1 MVFLESYDDPTK
13 SGTHDKNSDEKYEHN
28 IHIIKINI
36 AVCRTRDNFKSHRE
50 QDSLNDEGKTVILKE
65 QCREVAFLQL

>member
-1 MVFLESYDDPTK
+1 MDFLESYDDPTK

-36 AVCRTRDNFKSHRE
+36 AVCRTRDNF
-50 QDSLNDEGKTVILKE
+50 
-65 QCREVAFLQL
+65 